1 MRPRG
6 TPTAL
11 GESGFPDRSF
21 FCCCFSASQRR
32 LLLRLAL
39 CALADSDAVLAQIA
53 PSPRLALFSW
63 GLVRRSTDRP
73 ELRASDPA
81 GFPAHISTSQRN
93 CPVIGMDGADRKGPL
108 TASLLLLLAEA
119 CWLMLSAG
127 ASPTPPGAAPL
138 DTCTS
143 CGFRRPPEEP
153 GEVDGDFL
161 EAIKRHILNRLQM
174 RDRPN
179 ITHAV
184 PKAALVTALRKL
196 HAGKLREDGRV
207 EIPNLDGQ
215 ANGGPAAHQQVS
227 EIISFAETGGWP
239 ASVTPPPSTFPLR
252 PLGPEHPTPP
262 PRNVGPSIPSRP
274 PAILQSHRF
283 PLGAAGLSSVCF
295 LLLLLPCGDPVF
307 PSTAHPVRFPH
318 TGAVLARPIHATPA
332 FCFALPY
339 FPVSDYCHTRL
350 YFFTIWAKFLSHL
363 CNSCSALIYPLQPT
377 CPAPLHSALR
387 PWFLSH

>member
-1 MRPRG
+1 MPPEPIR
-6 TPTAL
+6 TPL
-11 GESGFPDRSF
+11 SPD
-21 FCCCFSASQRR
+21 
-32 LLLRLAL
+32 LA
-39 CALADSDAVLAQIA
+39 
-53 PSPRLALFSW
+53 RLALFSW
-63 GLVRRSTDRP
+63 GSSVAPADRP
-73 ELRASDPA
+73 ELRASNPA
-81 GFPAHISTSQRN
+81 GSPAHISTSERN
-93 CPVIGMDGADRKGPL
+93 CPAIGMDGADRRGPL

-215 ANGGPAAHQQVS
+215 ANVGPGAHQQVS
-227 EIISFAETGGWP
+227 EIISFAETGGLP
-239 ASVTPPPSTFPLR
+239 A
-252 PLGPEHPTPP
+252 PP
-262 PRNVGPSIPSRP
+262 PRSTCPPRPRASVASAWERRSEHPASP
-274 PAILQSHRF
+274 PASRLPGLLQSHRF
-283 PLGAAGLSSVCF
+283 PLGVAGLSFSRPASR
-295 LLLLLPCGDPVF
+295 LLSAAASPLRGPPTSLPLPTLCISLTPV
-307 PSTAHPVRFPH
+307 PS
-318 TGAVLARPIHATPA
+318 
-332 FCFALPY
+332 
-339 FPVSDYCHTRL
+339 
-350 YFFTIWAKFLSHL
+350 
-363 CNSCSALIYPLQPT
+363 
-377 CPAPLHSALR
+377 
-387 PWFLSH
+387 

>member
-1 MRPRG
+1 
-6 TPTAL
+6 
-11 GESGFPDRSF
+11 
-21 FCCCFSASQRR
+21 
-32 LLLRLAL
+32 
-39 CALADSDAVLAQIA
+39 
-53 PSPRLALFSW
+53 
-63 GLVRRSTDRP
+63 
-73 ELRASDPA
+73 
-81 GFPAHISTSQRN
+81 
-93 CPVIGMDGADRKGPL
+93 MDGADRRGPL

-215 ANGGPAAHQQVS
+215 ANVGPGAHQQVS
-227 EIISFAETGGWP
+227 EIISFAETGGLP
-239 ASVTPPPSTFPLR
+239 ARPPRSTCPPR
-252 PLGPEHPTPP
+252 PLGPEHPSPP
-262 PRNVGPSIPSRP
+262 PGNDGPSIPPRPQRAASRSPAIPPFPSGGRRSFLLQTRVP
-274 PAILQSHRF
+274 PAFRCCFSL
-283 PLGAAGLSSVCF
+283 AGT
-295 LLLLLPCGDPVF
+295 PHF
-307 PSTAHPVRFPH
+307 PSAAHPMHFPH
-318 TGAVLARPIHATPA
+318 AGSVLARPFHATPSLGFAIPLPPRFRLLAMPA
-332 FCFALPY
+332 F
-339 FPVSDYCHTRL
+339 L
-350 YFFTIWAKFLSHL
+350 YFFTIRAKFLSHL
-363 CNSCSALIYPLQPT
+363 CNSCSVPIYPLHAGFRFT
-377 CPAPLHSALR
+377 LR
-387 PWFLSH
+387 SPVHPWFLFHGSSLILCLIAILAPFKWACMGYVA